1 VSSQS
6 GLVLFLT
13 AAGLAAGF
21 TVAMRLSPPVPET
34 RAGGI
39 IFWTS
44 RLLAGAA
51 LAVLALELYAAVEL
65 QRLSNDLLD
74 ESARAAGLA
83 GRLARAVYEPG
94 LLLLLAAAIAA
105 LGPRVAGEAGRADP

>member
-6 GLVLFLT
+6 GLVLFLA

-34 RAGGI
+34 RTGGL
-39 IFWTS
+39 IFSTS

-51 LAVLALELYAAVEL
+51 LAVLALELYAAVDL
-65 QRLSNDLLD
+65 QRLSDDLLD

-83 GRLARAVYEPG
+83 GRLARAVYKPG
-94 LLLLLAAAIAA
+94 LLLLAAAIAV